1 MPEIKRQNLKEVAMC
16 IGRILKK
23 SNPSHKTQ
31 TPSPDGSG
39 ILLCRGSAQ
48 KIERTAGN
56 SF

>member
-23 SNPSHKTQ
+23 SNPSYEKQCH
-31 TPSPDGSG
+31 SPDGSG

-48 KIERTAGN
+48 KI
-56 SF
+56 